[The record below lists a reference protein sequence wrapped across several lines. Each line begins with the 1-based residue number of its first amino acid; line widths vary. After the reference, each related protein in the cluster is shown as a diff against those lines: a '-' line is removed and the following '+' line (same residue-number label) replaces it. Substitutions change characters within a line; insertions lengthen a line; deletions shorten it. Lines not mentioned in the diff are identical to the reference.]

1 MHFPGAFPPRRPSR
15 HLTAA
20 GSQVRDKTS
29 ASPKMA
35 SVQFFRPWRSGIRMF
50 LSDVVPTVPMILGYC
65 HVHGG
70 VRLWEEGEISGTS
83 DASRRELDDACSV
96 AVLAVGVLMVS
107 LDGAQRAAVADA
119 AIALT
124 ALVDSS
130 TLEAHMEDKYFL
142 VLKKHMAKHRTEDEA

>member
-50 LSDVVPTVPMILGYC
+50 LSDEEPT
-65 HVHGG
+65 
-70 VRLWEEGEISGTS
+70 
-83 DASRRELDDACSV
+83 ELDVRTPPLSPPPAPVFCKAAEPPPPDLPLPP
-96 AVLAVGVLMVS
+96 VLTGHVS
-107 LDGAQRAAVADA
+107 SL
-119 AIALT
+119 LP
-124 ALVDSS
+124 
-130 TLEAHMEDKYFL
+130 Y
-142 VLKKHMAKHRTEDEA
+142 

>member
-50 LSDVVPTVPMILGYC
+50 LSDEEPT
-65 HVHGG
+65 
-70 VRLWEEGEISGTS
+70 
-83 DASRRELDDACSV
+83 ELDV
-96 AVLAVGVLMVS
+96 
-107 LDGAQRAAVADA
+107 
-119 AIALT
+119 
-124 ALVDSS
+124 
-130 TLEAHMEDKYFL
+130 
-142 VLKKHMAKHRTEDEA
+142 RTPPLSPPPRPSIL